1 MNIEREREIE
11 RVSFL
16 KINLFLFYRS
26 RLLKY
31 CMIVLLKS
39 VGASTENNTI
49 NHIYYAEKHA
59 NKHSLAH
66 TIILSN
72 KKKKIKFKIRKP

>member
-1 MNIEREREIE
+1 MNIVNFGLIKQSMNIERERE

-16 KINLFLFYRS
+16 KLNLFLFYRS

-31 CMIVLLKS
+31 CRIVLLKS

-59 NKHSLAH
+59 NKHSFA
-66 TIILSN
+66 N
-72 KKKKIKFKIRKP
+72 KHWWI